1 MEEVH
6 FWARIRRILTAGL
19 IVLVPVA
26 LTVAVLVWL
35 FRTLDG
41 VLGPLITQLTGRQIP
56 GLGLLATVALVFILG
71 LVSRNVFGHRLVG
84 AGEALIRRIPV
95 ARSLYAAT
103 KGVLASLADRPAD
116 AFKRVV
122 LLEYPRRGIWSIGF
136 VTGSLRRQSEAPP
149 ADELLTIFVPT
160 TPNPTSGFLILVPRA
175 ETTELPISVEEGIRL
190 VISAGLLRPDIW
202 TEPRGEAVTEKR

>member
-1 MEEVH
+1 MEDVH

-56 GLGLLATVALVFILG
+56 GLGLLATVALVFFLG

-122 LLEYPRRGIWSIGF
+122 LLEYPRSGIWSIGF
-136 VTGSLRRQSEAPP
+136 VTGSLKRQSDGPP
-149 ADELLTIFVPT
+149 IDDLLTIFVPT
-160 TPNPTSGFLILVPRA
+160 TPNPTSGFLVLVPRA
-175 ETTELPISVEEGIRL
+175 ETTELPVSVEEGIRL
-190 VISAGLLRPDIW
+190 VISAGLLRPDFWI
-202 TEPRGEAVTEKR
+202 EPGQKR